1 MKFTFIDLFAGIG
14 GIRIAFE
21 RAGGECVFSSESDKW
36 AQMTYE
42 LNFGEKPHGDITQI
56 DKTEIPDHD
65 VLCAGFPC
73 QPFSKDGVSKKNAL
87 GVAHGLDDPT
97 GGTMF
102 FEVKEVLRLKRPKAF
117 FLENVKNLVTHDKGR
132 TFEVIRAALEDELGY
147 IVNWRI
153 VNGVNW
159 LPQNRERVFIVGY
172 DPQQVNISKDDIVI
186 PTKPD
191 EGYVKPKLSDIIKR
205 SPRNAY
211 PYTIGYRT
219 WSCLQKHKA
228 KYQAKGNGFGYN
240 LITFPIADDAY
251 TATLKARYF
260 KDGSEILIEQPLD
273 RRPRR
278 LTLQEAMQLQG
289 FDPKTYRFYV
299 SKTQAFKQLGNSV
312 LIPAVEATAREIAQL
327 IKAKNGENTDG

>member
-1 MKFTFIDLFAGIG
+1 MEFTFIDLFAGIG

-36 AQMTYE
+36 AQLTYE
-42 LNFGEKPHGDITQI
+42 LNFNELPHGDITQI

-87 GVAHGLDDPT
+87 GVAHGFDDPT
-97 GGTMF
+97 QGTMF

-132 TFEVIRAALEDELGY
+132 TFEVIRASLEDELGY
-147 IVNWRI
+147 VVNWRI

-172 DPQQVNISKDDIVI
+172 DPQQVDVSKDEIII
-186 PTKPD
+186 PTEPED
-191 EGYVKPKLSDIIKR
+191 GYIKPKLSDIIKI
-205 SPRNAY
+205 NAK
-211 PYTIGYRT
+211 PAVLYTIGYET
-219 WSCLQKHKA
+219 WECLKVHKA
-228 KYQAKGNGFGYN
+228 RHQAKGSGFGYN

-289 FDPKTYRFYV
+289 FDPETYKLWV

-312 LIPAVEATAREIAQL
+312 VIPAVGATAREIARL

>member
-1 MKFTFIDLFAGIG
+1 MSKFTFIDLFAGIG
-14 GIRIAFE
+14 GIRMAFE
-21 RAGGECVFSSESDKW
+21 RAGGKCVFSSESDKW

-42 LNFGEKPHGDITQI
+42 LNFKEKPHGDIRQI
-56 DKTEIPDHD
+56 DKSEIPDHD

-73 QPFSKDGVSKKNAL
+73 QPFSIAGKRL
-87 GVAHGLDDPT
+87 GLADEEQGNL
-97 GGTMF
+97 F
-102 FEVKEVLRLKRPKAF
+102 FEVCKILQAKRPKAF

-132 TFEVIRAALEDELGY
+132 TFEVIRAALENELGY
-147 IVNWRI
+147 VVNWQI

-159 LPQNRERVFIVGY
+159 LPQNRERIFIVGY
-172 DPQQVNISKDDIVI
+172 APGQVDVAIDDIVI

-191 EGYVKPKLSDIIKR
+191 EGYVKPKLGDIIKR

-211 PYTIGYRT
+211 PYTIGHRT
-219 WSCLQKHKA
+219 WSCLQEHKERH
-228 KYQAKGNGFGYN
+228 QEKGNGFGYN

-251 TATLKARYF
+251 TATLTARYF
-260 KDGSEILIEQPLD
+260 KYGSEILIEQPLG

-289 FDPKTYRFYV
+289 FDPKTFWFYV

-312 LIPAVEATAREIAQL
+312 VIPAVEATARKMARCLSLQ
-327 IKAKNGENTDG
+327 D